1 TKCIILS
8 PFLTESSGELA
19 AEFSTITTTDE
30 PQLSGKECLLYGT
43 PPSNSGIFQTAI
55 TSVFKITDE
64 YRVSKPDT
72 RYQIRMSAIQY
83 SQRENHLTDLL
94 SPFSSDPRRRTVRVV
109 DDPRAGALLEKRIR
123 NSGRFARFSSIL
135 LEYSRRS

>member
-1 TKCIILS
+1 FS
-8 PFLTESSGELA
+8 PRGMERVLA
-19 AEFSTITTTDE
+19 AANGTTTVAATAGQRLPPSPIRTNTKVPLLVTQFSLDGTFCE
-30 PQLSGKECLLYGT
+30 ANEGKECLLYGT
-43 PPSNSGIFQTAI
+43 PPSSSGVFQTAI

-94 SPFSSDPRRRTVRVV
+94 SPFSS
-109 DDPRAGALLEKRIR
+109 GSLI
-123 NSGRFARFSSIL
+123 
-135 LEYSRRS
+135 